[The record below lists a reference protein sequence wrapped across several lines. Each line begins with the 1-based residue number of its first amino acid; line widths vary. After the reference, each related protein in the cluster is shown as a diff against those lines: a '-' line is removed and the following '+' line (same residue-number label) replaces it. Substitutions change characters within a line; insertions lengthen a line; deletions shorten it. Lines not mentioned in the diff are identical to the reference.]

1 MFPPASPLSRRAPP
15 HRIWPPGGTS
25 PPSAARCWCALSVI
39 AAKFSDCQRRRNVCR
54 SRLVLL
60 CGSPAP
66 APGRRADGG
75 GLRGEEIVSR
85 MRKLVVLAAAVSIA
99 ALVAALAACS
109 GGGSD
114 SAAAEPAAPVCPKSS
129 RASWQKLA
137 NEIKAP
143 VYCPSWFPHPLG
155 GKFSG
160 RFFNGR
166 SVDPDRSYLVSW
178 AWFESGGGVIQE
190 VHVNLRGYPGSTRI
204 PTCEDTLRSP
214 GRRFGRR
221 SRASATTWGERE
233 WGERLSRSTRR
244 TRAPTCG
251 MSSTRG
257 DVEARSIRSPSTS
270 RLRTPSS
277 RSSRTSIE

>member
-1 MFPPASPLSRRAPP
+1 MTVNAAATF
-15 HRIWPPGGTS
+15 
-25 PPSAARCWCALSVI
+25 AARGWCYF
-39 AAKFSDCQRRRNVCR
+39 AARRPR
-54 SRLVLL
+54 RL
-60 CGSPAP
+60 A
-66 APGRRADGG
+66 
-75 GLRGEEIVSR
+75 GEPMVEGCAEREIVSR

-99 ALVAALAACS
+99 ALVAVLAACS

-114 SAAAEPAAPVCPKSS
+114 SAAAEPPAAVCPKSS

-137 NEIKAP
+137 NEINAP

-160 RFFNGR
+160 RFFNGL

-190 VHVNLRGYPGSTRI
+190 VHLNLRGYPGSTRI
-204 PTCEDTLRSP
+204 PTCEDTLTVAGKTVRKKIPCFSDNM
-214 GRRFGRR
+214 GRKKV
-221 SRASATTWGERE
+221 GERP
-233 WGERLSRSTRR
+233 SRSTRR

-257 DVEARSIRSPSTS
+257 DVEARSTRSPSTS

-277 RSSRTSIE
+277 RSSHTSIE